1 MKRWPSVNEV
11 LKWNSRSF
19 ALDDDL
25 DDSEEIEGGGGGG
38 GSDGEEKEVFES
50 SSLPRVD
57 ETAADVIIVVVF
69 VTGVSTESNDASRDS
84 RGLFSLSYV

>member
-38 GSDGEEKEVFES
+38 SEGEEKEVFET

-69 VTGVSTESNDASRDS
+69 VTGVSTESNDALRDS
-84 RGLFSLSYV
+84 PGLFSLSYV